1 MSRRERRHELDG
13 YRVRVRV
20 RLRLT
25 LAVTLL
31 TYAPGRA
38 RRARERSPPRAPA
51 GAPRGAAAERAR
63 RRVRRRPDRVAL
75 ARRAATAAHLPRA
88 APDSRRPQLAH
99 RGSMSLARPRCC
111 RREGSVHGTVY
122 SRHRSVELLYTTS
135 VWAESRAEYLDE
147 CTSLT
152 RYVGLP
158 QSRMHPLH
166 GHMLLCSVMQ
176 TSRGP
181 PPPLP
186 PPSPPTSPPPSPPP
200 PPPSLPP
207 TSRCSNAALVELVV
221 SL

>member
-152 RYVGLP
+152 RYVAPVTHASIAWAQSCSFARHANITGRGSGASGPGRGTRTRRPLLYKGL
-158 QSRMHPLH
+158 RM
-166 GHMLLCSVMQ
+166 
-176 TSRGP
+176 
-181 PPPLP
+181 
-186 PPSPPTSPPPSPPP
+186 
-200 PPPSLPP
+200 
-207 TSRCSNAALVELVV
+207 ALEGAEGG
-221 SL
+221 S

>member
-1 MSRRERRHELDG
+1 VSRRERRHELDG

-75 ARRAATAAHLPRA
+75 ARRAASAAHLPRA

-99 RGSMSLARPRCC
+99 RGSMSLRKAYARPRCC

-152 RYVGLP
+152 RYVAPVTHASIAWAHAPLLSHANITGWGTGDRRRP
-158 QSRMHPLH
+158 CRRPRRHPRRRPLAAAAASLAAADLS
-166 GHMLLCSVMQ
+166 LL
-176 TSRGP
+176 
-181 PPPLP
+181 
-186 PPSPPTSPPPSPPP
+186 
-200 PPPSLPP
+200 
-207 TSRCSNAALVELVV
+207 
-221 SL
+221 